1 MTPAE
6 KMAQRLEVRAE
17 IRRKI
22 PRAEKD
28 RIVTDCEDAAALIRR
43 LAAALVDAYSWM
55 PGPYKDDLRER
66 HADALRDVKE
76 QA

>member
-6 KMAQRLEVRAE
+6 KMAQRLDRNATIVRQFNSE
-17 IRRKI
+17 
-22 PRAEKD
+22 PPMSN
-28 RIVTDCEDAAALIRR
+28 VLSEDAAALIRR
-43 LAAALVDAYSWM
+43 LAAAL
-55 PGPYKDDLRER
+55 KDYDEAWDRRDILAMR

>member
-6 KMAQRLEVRAE
+6 KLARYLDDEGETVHAE
-17 IRRKI
+17 I
-22 PRAEKD
+22 
-28 RIVTDCEDAAALIRR
+28 VRR
-43 LAAALVDAYSWM
+43 LAAALSDAYSWM

>member
-6 KMAQRLEVRAE
+6 KMARTLDSVNCNLDGEYRDD
-17 IRRKI
+17 I
-22 PRAEKD
+22 P
-28 RIVTDCEDAAALIRR
+28 EDAAEMIRR

>member
-6 KMAQRLEVRAE
+6 KMAKTLDSVSCNLDGEYRDD
-17 IRRKI
+17 I
-22 PRAEKD
+22 
-28 RIVTDCEDAAALIRR
+28 TEDAAALIRR
-43 LAAALVDAYSWM
+43 LAAALLDSYNFV
-55 PGPYKDDLRER
+55 PTHIQVQLNLL